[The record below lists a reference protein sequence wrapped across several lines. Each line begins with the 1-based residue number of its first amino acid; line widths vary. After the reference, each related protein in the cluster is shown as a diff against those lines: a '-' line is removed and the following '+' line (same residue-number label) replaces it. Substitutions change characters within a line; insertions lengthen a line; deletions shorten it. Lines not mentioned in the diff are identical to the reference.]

1 LTNTG
6 KIGEANGRSL
16 AAIIAELKNDL
27 AQFLQTRYQMLVA
40 EMKGKF
46 NTWKT
51 AVLWLLVA
59 AFLASIAVLLLTGAL
74 VVLISVAVGVGWSLL
89 IVGVAY
95 LLFAGISVV
104 IVRGELKSTPVTPE
118 RTLHVLQED
127 KIWLQQ
133 EAKSV

>member
-1 LTNTG
+1 MIAEEQ
-6 KIGEANGRSL
+6 KSRSL
-16 AAIIAELKNDL
+16 AVFRMALKFDSKMRDIFNYSFRRNTFGITTT
-27 AQFLQTRYQMLVA
+27 FLGQRC
-40 EMKGKF
+40 
-46 NTWKT
+46 
-51 AVLWLLVA
+51 
-59 AFLASIAVLLLTGAL
+59 AL